1 MYKSKIR
8 QSKQRGKNEKCRE
21 IEYPD
26 DAQRYAVVERLLGN
40 GRVEVFCEDENSKQ
54 GVTMVVRIRGSM
66 RKFKSKVIV
75 ETNDLVIVAPWGFEE
90 NKGDLI
96 HKYSYEEVNYMMY
109 QGMLP
114 DIIHRKIMKNA
125 GGDFGMGTHVDNED
139 YVVFANTDRQMDNHG
154 GEEEKDTKKSAS
166 KFMHDDDINID
177 DI

>member
-8 QSKQRGKNEKCRE
+8 QSKQRGKNEKSRE

-26 DAQRYAVVERLLGN
+26 DSQKYGVVERLLGN
-40 GRVEVFCEDENSKQ
+40 GRVEVFCEDEEKKT
-54 GVTMVVRIRGSM
+54 GTLMMARIRGSM

-75 ETNDLVIVAPWGFEE
+75 ETNDLVIVAPWGFEA

-96 HKYSYEEVNYMMY
+96 HKYSHEEVNYMMY

-114 DIIHRKIMKNA
+114 ELIHRRIMKNT
-125 GGDFGMGTHVDNED
+125 GGDFGTGLNKDDEE
-139 YVVFANTDRQMDNHG
+139 YVVFANTDDRGPTSYAEDDKMNSSKPSKASA
-154 GEEEKDTKKSAS
+154 EED
-166 KFMHDDDINID
+166 FNID